1 MLNEELNRIKGIMGL
16 PINENKKRFGCNRF
30 DNDPEKKDLC
40 LMISDL
46 KSWLHKDEDLGMK
59 SIINK
64 KLESLKSET
73 PDNLKNQYINGV
85 EILKNIGK
93 ITENQKKWFI
103 DKVLGQNNLVYVD
116 GEWSFVNKL
125 NTNYFDLADLLTDL
139 LYMGGEP
146 AKNFI
151 DNIKQN
157 PKEGLLSIKK
167 YLPKLIDKYF
177 DDPKKLVDYTQNI
190 KITSHFGEVAEHEVK
205 NKLINLGFTVDY
217 EGGNGDLIDMV
228 YGTDLIMT
236 NPNYGTKTIQV
247 KANENSWNRN
257 DEYKYVDWVII
268 AEPFTIYN
276 NKTKKIIELL

>member
-16 PINENKKRFGCNRF
+16 PINENKIRFGCNRF

-40 LMISDL
+40 LIISDL

-64 KLESLKSET
+64 KLESLKTET
-73 PDNLKNQYINGV
+73 PDNLKTQYLNGV
-85 EILKNIGK
+85 ELLKNIGK

-103 DKVLGQNNLVYVD
+103 DNVLGQNNLVYVD

-125 NTNYFDLADLLTDL
+125 NTNYSDLAELLTDL
-139 LYMGGEP
+139 LYMGESS

-151 DNIKQN
+151 DNIKQT

-177 DDPKKLVDYTQNI
+177 DDPKMLFDYTQNT
-190 KITSHFGEVAEHEVK
+190 KTTSRFGEVAEQDVK
-205 NKLINLGFTVDY
+205 NKLIDLGFSVDY

-236 NPNYGTKTIQV
+236 NPDYGTKTIQV
-247 KANENSWNRN
+247 KASENSWNRN

-268 AEPFTIYN
+268 AKPFTIYD
-276 NKTKKIIELL
+276 NKTKEIIEL

>member
-40 LMISDL
+40 LIISDL

-73 PDNLKNQYINGV
+73 PDNLKNQYMNGV
-85 EILKNIGK
+85 EMLKNIGK

-125 NTNYFDLADLLTDL
+125 NTNYSDLAELLTDL

-236 NPNYGTKTIQV
+236 NPDYGTKTIQV
-247 KANENSWNRN
+247 KASENSWNRN

-268 AEPFTIYN
+268 AKPFTIYD

>member
-16 PINENKKRFGCNRF
+16 PINENKRRFGCNRF

-40 LMISDL
+40 LTISDL

-73 PDNLKNQYINGV
+73 PDNLKTQYLNGV
-85 EILKNIGK
+85 ELLTNIGK
-93 ITENQKKWFI
+93 VTEYQKKWFI
-103 DKVLGQNNLVYVD
+103 DNVLGQNNLVYVD

-125 NTNYFDLADLLTDL
+125 NTNYSDLAELLTDL
-139 LYMGGEP
+139 LYMGGES

-151 DNIKQN
+151 DNIKRT

-177 DDPKKLVDYTQNI
+177 DDPKKLLDYTQNT
-190 KITSHFGEVAEHEVK
+190 KKTSQFGEVAEQDVK

-247 KANENSWNRN
+247 KASENSWNRN

-268 AEPFTIYN
+268 AKPFTIYD
-276 NKTKKIIELL
+276 NKTKEIIEL

>member
-16 PINENKKRFGCNRF
+16 PINENKRRFGCNRF

-40 LMISDL
+40 LIISDL

-64 KLESLKSET
+64 KLESLKTET
-73 PDNLKNQYINGV
+73 PDNLKTQYLNGV
-85 EILKNIGK
+85 ELLKNIGK

-103 DKVLGQNNLVYVD
+103 DNVLGQNNLVYVD

-125 NTNYFDLADLLTDL
+125 NTNYSDLAELLTDL
-139 LYMGGEP
+139 LYMGESS

-151 DNIKQN
+151 DNIKQT

-177 DDPKKLVDYTQNI
+177 DDPKMLFDYTQNT
-190 KITSHFGEVAEHEVK
+190 KTTSRFGEVAEQDVK
-205 NKLINLGFTVDY
+205 NKLIDLGFSVDY

-236 NPNYGTKTIQV
+236 NPDYGTKTIQV
-247 KANENSWNRN
+247 KASENSWNRN

-268 AEPFTIYN
+268 AKPFTIYD
-276 NKTKKIIELL
+276 NKTKEIIEL